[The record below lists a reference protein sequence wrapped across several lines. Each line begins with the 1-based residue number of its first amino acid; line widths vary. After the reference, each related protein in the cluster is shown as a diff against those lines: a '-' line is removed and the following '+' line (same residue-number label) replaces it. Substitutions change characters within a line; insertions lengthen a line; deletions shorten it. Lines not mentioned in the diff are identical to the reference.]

1 MGKVKRE
8 IKDENIET
16 SNNMELI
23 EIKIR
28 RYKTLI
34 KGILLGSG
42 AQWSFIRQN
51 VVDYVLDGFLFTNKQ
66 YVDRETEIEEST
78 MLHRVLSLKNKA
90 EDIPALESPSIL
102 NENGSLYSFLKR
114 KEILVAVSLH
124 REDILYV
131 GKIKDVGPK
140 SFVLDSYGTEL
151 EKSGLMNIDF
161 MKVRY
166 IQIHSDYLDSL
177 GLLLDY
183 VE

>member
-1 MGKVKRE
+1 MMKLV
-8 IKDENIET
+8 
-16 SNNMELI
+16 

-42 AQWSFIRQN
+42 AQWSFIRLN

-66 YVDRETEIEEST
+66 YVECETEIEEST

-90 EDIPALESPSIL
+90 EDIPNLDSPSVL
-102 NENGSLYSFLKR
+102 DGNGSLYSFLKR
-114 KEILVAVSLH
+114 KEILVAVGLH
-124 REDILYV
+124 RENILYV

-161 MKVRY
+161 TKVRY

-177 GLLLDY
+177 SLLL
-183 VE
+183 EQTE

>member
-42 AQWSFIRQN
+42 VQWSFIRQN

-140 SFVLDSYGTEL
+140 SFILDSYGTEL

-161 MKVRY
+161 TKVRY

>member
-42 AQWSFIRQN
+42 AQWSFIRLN

-90 EDIPALESPSIL
+90 EYIPALESPSIL

-140 SFVLDSYGTEL
+140 SFILDSYGTEL

-161 MKVRY
+161 TKVRY

>member
-1 MGKVKRE
+1 
-8 IKDENIET
+8 
-16 SNNMELI
+16 
-23 EIKIR
+23 
-28 RYKTLI
+28 
-34 KGILLGSG
+34 
-42 AQWSFIRQN
+42 
-51 VVDYVLDGFLFTNKQ
+51 
-66 YVDRETEIEEST
+66 

-140 SFVLDSYGTEL
+140 SFILDSYGTEL

-161 MKVRY
+161 TKVRY

>member
-1 MGKVKRE
+1 MMKLV
-8 IKDENIET
+8 
-16 SNNMELI
+16 

-42 AQWSFIRQN
+42 AQWSFIRLN

-66 YVDRETEIEEST
+66 YVECETEIEEST

-161 MKVRY
+161 TKVRY

-177 GLLLDY
+177 SLLL
-183 VE
+183 EQTE

>member
-8 IKDENIET
+8 IKDQNIET

-140 SFVLDSYGTEL
+140 SFILDSYGTEL

-161 MKVRY
+161 TKVRY